1 LEILDII
8 KRNIVTGAWYFTAH
22 ALKQCDKRGIDIEQL
37 LFSLIQGEIIED
49 YPNDP
54 RGHSCLILSY
64 IDNEPVHTVCGLTG
78 EKTVFITAYFQELPK
93 WVSERRRRESVNN
106 CKICQG
112 NIEKK
117 RVTVEREWKGK
128 KIIIEDVPAMVCE
141 QCGESYFDSET
152 TMQME
157 KIKKASVYPL
167 EKNVSIPASVRQFD
181 QISNL

>member
-1 LEILDII
+1 MNKLEILDII

-78 EKTVFITAYFQELPK
+78 GE
-93 WVSERRRRESVNN
+93 N
-106 CKICQG
+106 CIYNRLFPRAAKM
-112 NIEKK
+112 
-117 RVTVEREWKGK
+117 GK
-128 KIIIEDVPAMVCE
+128 
-141 QCGESYFDSET
+141 
-152 TMQME
+152 
-157 KIKKASVYPL
+157 
-167 EKNVSIPASVRQFD
+167 
-181 QISNL
+181 